1 MAKKFLAGVARALLF
16 ANNELI
22 AVCKTLTEST
32 FNFAIENEE
41 VRAGAANGLWGK
53 YFHDSALNLTIT
65 DAMFSLEYMALNL
78 GVDINQGGI
87 ILYESAATGE
97 TVAAGG
103 TITLANAPVA
113 FDGSIIAWYK
123 KPADANWTIG
133 TVTGSTLTIG
143 GAQAGDKYCVKYFYQ
158 NANARSL
165 KIKTQYVPK
174 VVHIVLLND
183 LFSGETADVGSA
195 TKYGRLIVDIPS
207 FQLDGSNEISLTS
220 SSVGNI
226 SLSGSA
232 LAVDEGDSCE
242 EDPYYGTMTEEI
254 FGADWKA
261 NVRALA
267 PVPSDITMKVSTNTT
282 IDVYGV
288 FGGMTASKKLN
299 NADLT
304 FAVDSGSAVTVG
316 ANTGVITAKST
327 AGDAVVSVKLTGTEV
342 DPAFVHITVE
352 Q

>member
-1 MAKKFLAGVARALLF
+1 MAKKIVAGAAKVLAFSGGQ
-16 ANNELI
+16 LI
-22 AVCKTLTEST
+22 AVYNTLAESA
-32 FNFAIENEE
+32 FNFEIDSEE
-41 VRAGAANGLWGK
+41 VRGGFGNVLLAK
-53 YFHDSALNLTIT
+53 YYYNSSFKATLTNPI
-65 DAMFSLEYMALNL
+65 FELEEMAFNL
-78 GVDINQGGI
+78 GIDINQGGPV
-87 ILYESAATGE
+87 LYESAAAGE
-97 TVAAGG
+97 SVAVGG
-103 TITLANAPVA
+103 TITLAHTPIA
-113 FDGSIIAWYK
+113 FDGVVVAWYK
-123 KPADANWTIG
+123 KQSDANWTIG
-133 TVTGSTLTIG
+133 TVTGKTLTIG
-143 GAQAGDKYCVKYFYQ
+143 GAQAGDRYCIKYFYQ
-158 NANARSL
+158 SENARSL
-165 KIKTQYVPK
+165 TIKAQYVPK
-174 VVHIVLLND
+174 VVHLVFIND
-183 LFSGETADVGSA
+183 LFSAETADIGSSA
-195 TKYGRLIVDIPS
+195 KYGRLIVDIPR
-207 FQLDGSNEISLTS
+207 FQFDGSNELSLTS
-220 SSVGNI
+220 SSVANV

-232 LAVDEGDSCE
+232 LAVDGGDTCE
-242 EDPYYGTMTEEI
+242 EDLYYGTMTEEI
-254 FGADWKA
+254 FNADWKA